1 MTGELIRRKVSG
13 IDETEKMRHDGYLY
27 ILINKNRLL
36 QYIRNRT
43 KVWLRGPFEF
53 STASAFYLQ

>member
-13 IDETEKMRHDGYLY
+13 IDKCKNKKMRHDWY

-43 KVWLRGPFEF
+43 KVWLQGPFEF
-53 STASAFYLQ
+53 STASACYLQ